1 MKLCANVSMLFT
13 EYPLAERI
21 AAARQAGF
29 SAIEVQFPYELSCEQ
44 WRERLDASAMKLALI
59 NLPAGDLMSGG
70 EGLAA
75 VPDRR
80 KEFKAALAEGLRYA
94 KVLQVDAVNILP
106 GVCHDP
112 EHYEQYRA
120 TLVSNLTLAA
130 CELQKIGVR
139 ATFEAI
145 NTHDMP
151 HFMVSS
157 LASMQNILAD
167 VNHPNLFMQYDCYH
181 MARMQEPLL
190 QQLPN
195 IIERVG
201 HIQFA
206 DCPGRGQP
214 GSGQLDYRKI
224 FQTLESLNYPFWLG
238 AEYHPQDGNSAKSLG
253 WLSDFPHGSISP

>member
-1 MKLCANVSMLFT
+1 MNLCANVSMLFT

-29 SAIEVQFPYELSCEQ
+29 SAIEVQFPYELSCQQ
-44 WRERLDASAMKLALI
+44 WREQLDANAMKLALI

-80 KEFKAALAEGLRYA
+80 DEFKAALTEGLKYA
-94 KVLQVDAVNILP
+94 KALQVDAVNILP
-106 GVCHDP
+106 GACHNT
-112 EHYEQYRA
+112 EHYPQYRA
-120 TLVSNLTLAA
+120 TLINNLTLAA
-130 CELQKIGVR
+130 GALQKIGVR

-145 NTHDMP
+145 NTYDMP
-151 HFMVSS
+151 GFMVSS
-157 LASMQNILAD
+157 LADMQNILAD

-190 QQLPN
+190 LQLPN
-195 IIERVG
+195 VIEQIG

-214 GSGQLDYRKI
+214 GSGQLNYRQI
-224 FQTLESLNYPFWLG
+224 FKTLQSLNYPFWVG
-238 AEYHPQDGNSAKSLG
+238 AEYHPQGGNSANSLN
-253 WLSDFPHGSISP
+253 WLSLFPH